1 MKWYVNLLISIIVFF
16 IGTGI
21 AYLTGSYIVL
31 NAVILAFLIQ
41 WVAYIPAY
49 TFQTE
54 KFYDLTGTLTY
65 LTVVWFTYILSG
77 GGSSGI
83 AGNFILASLITI
95 WAVRLG
101 SFLFLRIHK
110 AGEDKRFRTIK
121 PSASQFFMT
130 WTLQGFWVSICSMC
144 ALTAMSSEMGVA
156 TIWYSGNLGEISVNI
171 FFCIGVVL
179 FLIGFSIEIIADNQ
193 KNTFRSLEENKDKF
207 ITTGLWAKSRHP
219 NYFGEIMLWTGIAL
233 IALPSLSGA
242 QYLTLIS
249 PVFTYIL
256 LVHISGVRMLEDM
269 GNKKWGHLEEYKDYK
284 DKTPRI
290 IPRF

>member
-16 IGTGI
+16 VGTGI

-65 LTVVWFTYILSG
+65 LTVVWFTYMLSN
-77 GGSSGI
+77 SAAEPKI
-83 AGNFILASLITI
+83 GNLILASLISI

-144 ALTAMSSEMGVA
+144 ALTAISSEVGV
-156 TIWYSGNLGEISVNI
+156 IINI
-171 FFCIGVVL
+171 FFYIGFAL
-179 FLIGFSIEIIADNQ
+179 FLIGFSIEIVADNQ

-207 ITTGLWAKSRHP
+207 INSGLWAKSRHP
-219 NYFGEIMLWTGIAL
+219 NYFGEIMLWTAIAL
-233 IALPSLSGA
+233 IALPSLGGA

-249 PVFTYIL
+249 PIFTYIL

-269 GNKKWGHLEEYKDYK
+269 GNKKWGHLQEYRDYK

-290 IPRF
+290 IPKF